1 MAETGVCSLW
11 MWNWA
16 IANFYKPY
24 SFLHISSNQKVYLT
38 IHSFYRLILNNF
50 CCYLEYFPPWPIN
63 SIYSIAWHTCNAY
76 RLPLFIFALI
86 EKWRK
91 RRGDAANAWA
101 LSWVYILNIFLVK
114 NSSTIF
120 APTQT
125 RTFLL
130 PWILKLTSFVTLPAK
145 CVEGCVTFWYS
156 SLFAFAAVSAISH
169 FVRIF
174 LLLYHWLHELLFLC
188 GMILISSNYS

>member
-130 PWILKLTSFVTLPAK
+130 PWILKLTSFVTQAAK

-174 LLLYHWLHELLFLC
+174 LLLYHCMNYFFFVEWNWCF
-188 GMILISSNYS
+188 SNYS

>member
-91 RRGDAANAWA
+91 RRGGTLRMLELWVECI
-101 LSWVYILNIFLVK
+101 SWIFFSLK
-114 NSSTIF
+114 IRQPYLHPHKL
-120 APTQT
+120 AP
-125 RTFLL
+125 
-130 PWILKLTSFVTLPAK
+130 SF
-145 CVEGCVTFWYS
+145 CHEFWS
-156 SLFAFAAVSAISH
+156 WH
-169 FVRIF
+169 
-174 LLLYHWLHELLFLC
+174 LLLHWLRNVLKAVWRFGIHLYLHLPPFRPFLTLSEYFCLYMHELLFLC
-188 GMILISSNYS
+188 GMKLMF